1 MVVIMRR
8 LKIYVDGASQ
18 GNPGPSGV
26 GVVICN
32 AQGKVINKIQRYIGE
47 ATNNIAEYQA
57 LICGLTEALLLK
69 ASHLTI
75 YTDSELVANQMNFKY
90 KVKNATLQQFYQEAA
105 RLLNDFKQVE
115 IKHIPRSKNRLA
127 DVLAYNSLMQKQ

>member
-1 MVVIMRR
+1 MKQ
-8 LKIYVDGASQ
+8 LKIYIDGASQ

-32 AQGKVINKIQRYIGE
+32 AQGKVINKIQRYIGR

-69 ASHLTI
+69 ASHLTV
-75 YTDSELVANQMNFKY
+75 YTDSELVANQMNSKY
-90 KVKNATLQQFYQEAA
+90 KVKNAVLQQLYQEATH
-105 RLLNDFKQVE
+105 LSNDFKQVE

-127 DVLAYNSLMQKQ
+127 DVLAYNSLMQQQ